1 MFISV
6 FGDEDVEILV
16 LKFVSFIHLFIHS
29 VLNKFN
35 ICIFL
40 FRSGGQMPISWQVI
54 NSMFHYQCQNVL
66 GLIDL
71 ILTLPAAST
80 DAERGF
86 SKMKYAK
93 NDFRSCLSDDHLIDQ
108 MMIML
113 DGKTESMF
121 DP

>member
-1 MFISV
+1 
-6 FGDEDVEILV
+6 
-16 LKFVSFIHLFIHS
+16 
-29 VLNKFN
+29 
-35 ICIFL
+35 
-40 FRSGGQMPISWQVI
+40 MPISWQVI

-93 NDFRSCLSDDHLIDQ
+93 NNFRSCLSDDHLIDQ
-108 MMIML
+108 MTIML
-113 DGKTESMF
+113 DGKTESTF
-121 DP
+121 DPYPAIHLWNQSSTRGKNSFM